1 MKSKQWFLV
10 ALALVVAVLQLAA
23 LPAFAEAPPH
33 RYVLSVLGTLGGS
46 LHNNEVATAVNERGQ
61 VVGYSTSMDGKDR
74 HAFLYT
80 DGKMLDLGT
89 LGGPSSEAYGIN
101 SRGDVVGF
109 ADTAEID
116 VHHAF
121 LYSKGQMIDL
131 GSLNGP
137 EGKSWA
143 FDINDAGTVVGV
155 TENHAFEYSNGQMY
169 DLGTLGGPYS
179 AALGINNRG
188 DIVGESFPESTGSV
202 VAFLY
207 RNGFMQNLG
216 SSVTCPGCSSGAL
229 NINSRGT
236 AVGYMPTQVGQFVV
250 THPVIFKDGMIIDL
264 GTSLIDLG
272 VPPPDGPGASA
283 IGQSINDQEEVV
295 GYGQVETL
303 SAPLYEFGFL
313 YARGKLYDLNTLV
326 VGSDWAVQNA
336 WAITNSGYIV
346 GSGVRGDI
354 TRPILLTPLH

>member
-74 HAFLYT
+74 HAFLHRRQDARYSEHS
-80 DGKMLDLGT
+80 
-89 LGGPSSEAYGIN
+89 GGPSSEAYGIN
-101 SRGDVVGF
+101 SSGDVVGF

-155 TENHAFEYSNGQMY
+155 TENHALESSNGQMY
-169 DLGTLGGPYS
+169 DLGTPGGPYS

-264 GTSLIDLG
+264 GTSLIDLRR
-272 VPPPDGPGASA
+272 PSPGRSRH
-283 IGQSINDQEEVV
+283 V
-295 GYGQVETL
+295 GHWSKHQ
-303 SAPLYEFGFL
+303 
-313 YARGKLYDLNTLV
+313 
-326 VGSDWAVQNA
+326 
-336 WAITNSGYIV
+336 
-346 GSGVRGDI
+346 
-354 TRPILLTPLH
+354 